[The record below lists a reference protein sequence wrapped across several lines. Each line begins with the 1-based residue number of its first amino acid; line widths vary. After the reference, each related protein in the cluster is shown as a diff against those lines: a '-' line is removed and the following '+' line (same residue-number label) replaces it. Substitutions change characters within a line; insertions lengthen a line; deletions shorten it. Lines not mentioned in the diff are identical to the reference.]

1 MIPRFFLFLLLVVL
15 VSSPTAGIPARN
27 PYPNE
32 LKGFKFYGR
41 HLAPLR
47 PFVSNR
53 DSVLKVFGPE
63 QEIKIDE
70 WLLRPHYVG
79 QGSTVAGHPWAQ
91 DIVGLLASIT
101 VKPNRR
107 VTMLGVKFPA
117 VFNHSLGGIS
127 EMNASCDV
135 YTDSFGLQYW
145 VVSEDSNVAKRGD
158 LLQIVYGPSK
168 RLEKKIIGS

>member
-15 VSSPTAGIPARN
+15 VCSPTAGTPARN

-79 QGSTVAGHPWAQ
+79 QGSTVAGHAWAQ
-91 DIVGLLASIT
+91 DIVGLLLFSI
-101 VKPNRR
+101 N
-107 VTMLGVKFPA
+107 A
-117 VFNHSLGGIS
+117 VLRLITQNGLLRLRAARLCL
-127 EMNASCDV
+127 NARELV
-135 YTDSFGLQYW
+135 Q
-145 VVSEDSNVAKRGD
+145 E
-158 LLQIVYGPSK
+158 
-168 RLEKKIIGS
+168 RLH